1 MTDASE
7 PVSPSPDDDV
17 DVLPPG
23 TLIALV
29 DPLCGWCWGA
39 APALARLAESG
50 LRLEVVAS
58 GLFIGDRP
66 VTPDFAAY
74 AWENDQKIR
83 ALTGQTFSD
92 AYREKVLGQA
102 DGKLDSGPA
111 TLALTA
117 VQQRAPEKVL
127 ATLHALQAARW
138 VDGLDVTSEAV
149 VADVL
154 RRAGLDEDIVA
165 AFLAEDDSVIEM
177 LNDRAAFARELMQRL
192 GARGVPTLLRVTE
205 TGAVRID
212 GRVLFEDVENVVERV
227 TG

>member
-1 MTDASE
+1 MTDAI
-7 PVSPSPDDDV
+7 PDDEV
-17 DVLPPG
+17 DVLTPG
-23 TLIALV
+23 TIIALI

-66 VTPDFAAY
+66 ITPDFAAY

-165 AFLAEDDSVIEM
+165 AFLAEDDAVIEM

-227 TG
+227 TA